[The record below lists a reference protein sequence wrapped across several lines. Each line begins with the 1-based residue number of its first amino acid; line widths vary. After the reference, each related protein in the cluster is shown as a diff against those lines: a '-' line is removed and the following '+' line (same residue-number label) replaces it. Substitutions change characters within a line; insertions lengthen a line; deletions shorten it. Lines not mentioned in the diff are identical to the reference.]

1 MSIERPIYFAHLGLL
16 RSAAWSYQA
25 AGLPED
31 LQRIDMNRDDAGS
44 ARRNKRRE
52 QLAAALRENL
62 KRRKTQQRLRN
73 AEAQPADAEKAP
85 LPSPNSKR

>member
-1 MSIERPIYFAHLGLL
+1 
-16 RSAAWSYQA
+16 
-25 AGLPED
+25 
-31 LQRIDMNRDDAGS
+31 MNRDDAGS

-73 AEAQPADAEKAP
+73 AEAHPADDGKAP